1 MRKKALPKPTLKGC
15 QECGARE
22 TRGSLLHRPMC
33 SKARATHRVV
43 TEGTPTEVLRGGIV
57 TREQAQTIAEAAL
70 ADYFPGVVSPLG
82 LRTVPP
88 PEVHILDAAGLCKS
102 CGRTFTLVLS
112 PPILSPPA
120 ELGRKGGQSRA
131 SHLSPVERS
140 ASARKAAKAR
150 WGKADA

>member
-1 MRKKALPKPTLKGC
+1 M
-15 QECGARE
+15 
-22 TRGSLLHRPMC
+22 
-33 SKARATHRVV
+33 
-43 TEGTPTEVLRGGIV
+43 
-57 TREQAQTIAEAAL
+57 TREQAKEIAEAAL
-70 ADYFPGVVSPLG
+70 ADYFPGDVSPLG

-112 PPILSPPA
+112 PPISSPPA

-131 SHLSPVERS
+131 SHLSPEQRRE
-140 ASARKAAKAR
+140 SARKAAKAR

>member
-1 MRKKALPKPTLKGC
+1 M
-15 QECGARE
+15 
-22 TRGSLLHRPMC
+22 
-33 SKARATHRVV
+33 
-43 TEGTPTEVLRGGIV
+43 LRGGIV

-70 ADYFPGVVSPLG
+70 ADYFPGDVSPLG

-88 PEVHILDAAGLCKS
+88 PYPDAAPAIVRAAIGGDAAG
-102 CGRTFTLVLS
+102 
-112 PPILSPPA
+112 PPYTHRITGDYDPVATPGVSFSPA